1 MGRRHAGGPPT
12 MTVHVTGRSPDSFEI
27 KGAAFS
33 LLVLRL
39 KSLDLDLLDQEM
51 QTFYGEVAGFFDDDL
66 VLIDLQGVAEQE
78 QPLDFTRLV
87 ALLKERHLRAVAV
100 RDGNAQQM
108 AAAGQCGLL
117 AARELDPRWQTV
129 VVSSAPV
136 EPREPLPAMVV
147 TAPVR
152 SGQRVYARGS
162 NLVLR
167 AMVNPGGEVIAD
179 GDIHVYAPLRGRVIA
194 GARGW
199 AGAHI
204 FALQMDPEI
213 VSIAGVYRTGE
224 EPLPDSIRDRTAMV
238 SLHSEGSLDQ
248 LVFEPLSDS

>member
-1 MGRRHAGGPPT
+1 
-12 MTVHVTGRSPDSFEI
+12 MTVHVPGRSPDSFEI

-33 LLVLRL
+33 LLVLRV
-39 KSLDLDLLDQEM
+39 KSADLDVFEREM

-66 VLIDLQGVAEQE
+66 VLVDLHDVATLD
-78 QPLDFTRLV
+78 QPLDFDRLV
-87 ALLKERHLRAVAV
+87 TLLKERHLRAVAV
-100 RDGNAQQM
+100 RDGNDQQM
-108 AAAGQCGLL
+108 AAAAKSGLL
-117 AARELDPRWQTV
+117 AARELDARWQTPV
-129 VVSSAPV
+129 IASAPAQAL
-136 EPREPLPAMVV
+136 EPQPAMVV

-179 GDIHVYAPLRGRVIA
+179 GDIHVYAPLRGRAIA

-199 AGAHI
+199 AAARI

-224 EPLPDSIRDRTAMV
+224 EPLPDSVRDRAAMV